1 MKRIAAIAILVF
13 TLFAEVPAL
22 AQNTSGS
29 DPIAAALISPD
40 VIMTHQDALGLT
52 DTQRKAIQSDALSA
66 QDKFA
71 SLQWQLSGATEKL
84 ATLLGATHVEQ
95 DRAIAALDAVLAL
108 ERQLKHTQ
116 LTLMIELKN
125 ELTPDQQMRARQF
138 ATR

>member
-1 MKRIAAIAILVF
+1 MKRINVVAVLVF
-13 TLFAEVPAL
+13 TLFAAAPAL
-22 AQNTSGS
+22 GQSATPN

-52 DTQRKAIQSDALSA
+52 DTQRKAIQSDALRA

-108 ERQLKHTQ
+108 ERHLKHTQ

-125 ELTPDQQMRARQF
+125 ELTPDQQVRARQF
-138 ATR
+138 AAR